1 MDSLCLGRTV
11 SKPCEEPYPTGRRN
25 TKSSYTANLSAV
37 IRGESEMW
45 QFSFNV
51 LPKPPE
57 VLTKGRKRE
66 LFNWLF
72 DHKATHPER
81 LTRARRD
88 RYVGCYTR
96 AGGMS
101 QGFAYYQPS
110 ASQNVAFGKTKLQ
123 MPVLTLDGQ
132 GGLDSNMRKSLE
144 ASASNVQGGQID
156 DCGHYVM
163 EEQPENVAQKLLDFT
178 MLKRHI
184 DIGTNLWSIIAAD
197 KV

>member
-1 MDSLCLGRTV
+1 
-11 SKPCEEPYPTGRRN
+11 
-25 TKSSYTANLSAV
+25 
-37 IRGESEMW
+37 MW

-51 LPKPPE
+51 LPELSE
-57 VLTKGRKRE
+57 VLTNGRERE

-88 RYVGCYTR
+88 RYVECYTR

-101 QGFAYYQPS
+101 QGFAYYRSAALS

-123 MPVLTLDGQ
+123 MPVLALGGQ
-132 GGLDSNMRKSLE
+132 GGLGSNMRKGLE
-144 ASASNVQGGQID
+144 ALASNVQGSQIN

-163 EEQPENVAQKLLDFT
+163 EEQPR
-178 MLKRHI
+178 KRSPEV
-184 DIGTNLWSIIAAD
+184 TRFLSQC
-197 KV
+197 